1 MPKALPEDVNRRSEN
16 TMATRLTFIYV
27 LAAVIKHK

>member
-16 TMATRLTFIYV
+16 TMATR
-27 LAAVIKHK
+27 KKKKKQKDKQ